1 MQNDEEKYNESIENI
16 LCDKE
21 LETLRVKFFL
31 VLSTLKKIKDNNTR
45 RTNIRYIETILDK
58 LYDILI
64 NKTKG
69 L

>member
-31 VLSTLKKIKDNNTR
+31 VLSTLRKIKDNDTR
-45 RTNIRYIETILDK
+45 RTNISYIETILDK

-64 NKTKG
+64 NK
-69 L
+69 